1 MILYFSLFFDFR
13 DMLYKHK
20 IIVKVRLREVCISKF
35 FKKRNAIF
43 EARDFKMFFLR
54 R

>member
-1 MILYFSLFFDFR
+1 
-13 DMLYKHK
+13 MLYKHK
-20 IIVKVRLREVCISKF
+20 IIVKVRLREVYISKF
-35 FKKRNAIF
+35 LKKEMLYLF